1 MTRFASA
8 DVRVPALQAWKG
20 RHDLASAPLV
30 TGPLLCGGNPGE
42 KGRMSVGVDG
52 EGDAPLPYDPPEQ
65 EQVAYCGLPF
75 LEDGVGCR
83 PGRII
88 DRQMQGQ
95 YWAAILQPGMMAA
108 IELEEHPRLGHALS
122 AHPVSGTAV
131 PWTWESCPHQQTPH
145 RRTRYHQTLSLR

>member
-1 MTRFASA
+1 
-8 DVRVPALQAWKG
+8 
-20 RHDLASAPLV
+20 
-30 TGPLLCGGNPGE
+30 
-42 KGRMSVGVDG
+42 MSVGVDG

-88 DRQMQGQ
+88 DCQMQGQ

-108 IELEEHPRLGHALS
+108 IDLEEHPRLGHALS

-131 PWTWESCPHQQTPH
+131 PWTWESRPHQQTPH
-145 RRTRYHQTLSLR
+145 RRTRYHQTLSLRFFSPPMTACIRASGEDLPWGIGPGGTDPGPGPPRR